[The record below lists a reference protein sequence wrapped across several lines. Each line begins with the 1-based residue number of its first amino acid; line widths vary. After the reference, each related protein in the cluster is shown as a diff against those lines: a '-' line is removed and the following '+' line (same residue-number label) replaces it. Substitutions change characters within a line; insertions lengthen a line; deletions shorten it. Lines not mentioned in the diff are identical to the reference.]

1 MSEKHYISWWVKEI
15 QTANWWHF
23 FSMYLKLEDLAS
35 CNTSDKWYIKL
46 NMSKRKEPDAYWN
59 THYIV
64 ENDWKPDENQK
75 PKQVKKEDE
84 ISVEDIPF

>member
-1 MSEKHYISWWVKEI
+1 
-15 QTANWWHF
+15 
-23 FSMYLKLEDLAS
+23 
-35 CNTSDKWYIKL
+35 
-46 NMSKRKEPDAYWN
+46 MSKRKEPDQYGN

-84 ISVEDIPF
+84 ISVEDRPF